1 MKFSDLIRQV
11 YRAIL
16 GNKLRSGLTM
26 LGIVI
31 GIGAVIAMVAIGS
44 GAQKTIESN
53 IQALGSN
60 LIMVMPG
67 AQRGTGIQVSAGRG
81 SAQTLTVDDA
91 AALATLSPNIKA
103 VSPEVSGRYQV
114 TARGTNTNTQ
124 IVGVEPAYAAVRNT
138 TVAEGTFVTA
148 LHLSNRSKVAVIGPT
163 VRDDL
168 FGEGADA
175 LGKKIRIKQLEFTV
189 IGVTAAKGGSGFSNP
204 DDMIFVPLSTAQT
217 FLFGS
222 DFVSSIGVQAVDQ
235 KTMTA
240 VQQEVTYALLERHK
254 ISNPEAADFTVINQS
269 DIVATASSVADTF
282 TMLLGSV
289 AGISLVVGGIGIM
302 NMMLTTVTERLRE
315 IGLRKAL
322 GARRRDVSRQF
333 LGEALALTLT
343 GGVLGIGVGRGA
355 ALLMQRFGGIAV
367 EVSWSAIAL
376 AVGVS
381 TLIGVVFGYYPARRA
396 AALDPIEALRY
407 E

>member
-343 GGVLGIGVGRGA
+343 GGVLGIGVGRGGSA
-355 ALLMQRFGGIAV
+355 AHATLRRYCGRSLLVGHRACGRCFHAHRCRVRLLSRPSCGRTRPDRSV
-367 EVSWSAIAL
+367 AL
-376 AVGVS
+376 
-381 TLIGVVFGYYPARRA
+381 
-396 AALDPIEALRY
+396 
-407 E
+407 